1 METRKLR
8 RYLAL
13 AIAAMALIYGWFALV
28 GITDLGNF
36 NHGIRNVLIGV
47 VLVFLSECLT
57 GRSLLHPSWRPGLLI
72 FYFWLGAFSYIG
84 ARSGGTWGIRVEVLN
99 DDVLTLIPVLV
110 LTFLLEYIGS
120 LKRLLKPVLS
130 LFNFLLIGYFSLGVF
145 VYITYYKIFDA
156 GFTHDAMISVLL
168 TNFNET
174 KEFLLSHLGA
184 AALVGVLGLFI
195 LYMILTAV
203 LIYKGNRE
211 DKGNSLHSLKMIGIG
226 ILVIAALVPLARGI
240 PRTFPSWSYRVAHKY
255 IMGSKAA
262 MKKHDENLKDF
273 HFVGE
278 TPKMLNGS
286 VIVVIGESAAED
298 HMKAFNPSYPAETTP
313 WLSKEE
319 ANPDFFLFDKTYTS
333 FPLTEKAL
341 AYYLTNIN
349 QYNGRNRNESIS
361 LTDVANQ
368 IGYPTYFISNQSPAP
383 GNIALELTTSVSK
396 KVYFT
401 RRPGSDDGKVLDE
414 LKKIPDGEKAFIVIH
429 LEGSH
434 DRYKDRVPP
443 DFTGIQVDGHSEK
456 VNDYDSSILYTDDVL
471 KRIYD
476 YGKDHLNMQ
485 AMVYASD
492 HGEDMEYFHG
502 DGKFTWEMARIPLFV
517 YLSDSYQKEY
527 PETAK
532 ELALHKD
539 DIFTNDL
546 MYDLVCGI
554 LRAPNT
560 GYDAKYDQ
568 TSPEFSF
575 TKDQATTRY
584 GEIRIVDDPQLK

>member
-1 METRKLR
+1 
-8 RYLAL
+8 
-13 AIAAMALIYGWFALV
+13 
-28 GITDLGNF
+28 
-36 NHGIRNVLIGV
+36 
-47 VLVFLSECLT
+47 
-57 GRSLLHPSWRPGLLI
+57 
-72 FYFWLGAFSYIG
+72 
-84 ARSGGTWGIRVEVLN
+84 
-99 DDVLTLIPVLV
+99 
-110 LTFLLEYIGS
+110 
-120 LKRLLKPVLS
+120 
-130 LFNFLLIGYFSLGVF
+130 
-145 VYITYYKIFDA
+145 
-156 GFTHDAMISVLL
+156 
-168 TNFNET
+168 
-174 KEFLLSHLGA
+174 
-184 AALVGVLGLFI
+184 
-195 LYMILTAV
+195 
-203 LIYKGNRE
+203 
-211 DKGNSLHSLKMIGIG
+211 
-226 ILVIAALVPLARGI
+226 
-240 PRTFPSWSYRVAHKY
+240 
-255 IMGSKAA
+255 

-319 ANPDFFLFDKTYTS
+319 ANSDFFLFDKAYTS

-560 GYDAKYDQ
+560 GYDAKYDP